1 MRASEHLRDLSVKH
15 WIAAYR
21 QAPIHALP
29 TGTSNEWRI
38 QGYRQR
44 DYAFIDEFIRPL
56 SSAIA
61 HALSFADGA
70 PAAQFLA
77 MISGPENIYFL
88 GRFVT
93 LDCSPEASPQP
104 KTPAFQ
110 GSIRDAPRSG
120 KYDLMLSVLN
130 VPGKP
135 ST

>member
-1 MRASEHLRDLSVKH
+1 MRASEHLRDLSVKD
-15 WIAAYR
+15 WVAANR
-21 QAPIHALP
+21 HAPTYAPPAGALD
-29 TGTSNEWRI
+29 EWRI
-38 QGYRQR
+38 QGYLQR

-77 MISGPENIYFL
+77 MISGPENIYFPA
-88 GRFVT
+88 RFVT

-110 GSIRDAPRSG
+110 GSIRDALRSG
-120 KYDLMLSVLN
+120 KCELMLSVLY
-130 VPGKP
+130 VAGKR

>member
-1 MRASEHLRDLSVKH
+1 MRASEHLRDLSVKD
-15 WIAAYR
+15 WVAANR
-21 QAPIHALP
+21 HAPTYAPPAGALD
-29 TGTSNEWRI
+29 EWRI
-38 QGYRQR
+38 QGYLQR

-77 MISGPENIYFL
+77 MISGPENIYFP

-104 KTPAFQ
+104 ETPAFH
-110 GSIRDAPRSG
+110 GSIRDARRSG
-120 KYDLMLSVLN
+120 KYELMLSVLY
-130 VPGKP
+130 VAGKP